1 MQRQFSTLQNERLHR
16 CLGEDLQVG
25 ELEGLLEGARSYQ
38 LAAYGFMYPDK
49 NWLSA
54 ITSFLAA
61 RKENESAAPEFE
73 RSISKA
79 IDQSIEAHALAGLGE
94 EYDRLFGI
102 GETILIPMY
111 ETEYA
116 MDTIFAKTKELA
128 DLNGFYN
135 AFEVELGK
143 DSQRERPDH
152 ISIELDFMATL
163 MIKEA
168 YAKNEAWEDKANVCL
183 EARKKFLKDHIGR
196 WGPTFCTLINHKA
209 EVEFY
214 KVLSRSTI
222 ELINKDLRDLNVKP
236 GFVEPFEEVQKMMRS
251 QSPDND
257 PNDCPIEH

>member
-1 MQRQFSTLQNERLHR
+1 M
-16 CLGEDLQVG
+16 
-25 ELEGLLEGARSYQ
+25 EGLLEGARAYQ

-61 RKENESAAPEFE
+61 RKENENATPEFE
-73 RSISKA
+73 RSISNA
-79 IDQSIEAHALAGLGE
+79 LDQSLEAHALAGLGE

-128 DLNGFYN
+128 DLHGFYN
-135 AFEVELGK
+135 AFGVELGK
-143 DSQRERPDH
+143 DSQGERPDH
-152 ISIELDFMATL
+152 VSIELDFMATL

-168 YAKNEAWEDKANVCL
+168 YAKNEAWEDKANVSF

-196 WGPTFCTLINHKA
+196 WGPTFCTVVKHKT

-214 KVLSRSTI
+214 KVLAGSTMD
-222 ELINKDLRDLNVKP
+222 LINKDLRDLNVRP
-236 GFVEPFEEVQKMMRS
+236 GFIEPFEKIIKS
-251 QSPDND
+251 IHDQSPDSD